1 MYDSFPPKPTGP
13 TTADEERWRHSALR
27 RRLLTGLWE
36 QDLEEE
42 LLRHLPTDRR
52 DALGP
57 SDMSSC
63 AIEQVTRQL
72 SMLYHSEPKVSNDAD
87 ISALVG
93 RDGYVTEAGYYQLMQ
108 RVQQMTIGIRE
119 MFIRV
124 DVAPHH
130 RDSVA
135 RVPGLCY
142 RSVTPDFVVAA
153 ASEDAP
159 DIPLYYQELRVR
171 MNPDDGNPIWVWDIL
186 DIRDEN
192 KPLFGMFAANPDGSI
207 GKDMSETYMGHPTME
222 GETYPYRAA
231 DGTPFLPVV
240 LYHAQKTGHLF
251 NAFDASQLAY
261 GTLTAAVL
269 FSFYVHCVRDNSWP
283 QKYVAGLHLAGLSQ
297 VDNDLLGRRS
307 AISTDPSSILM
318 FQPEPDMQGQPMIGS
333 FTYADPTKLL
343 DSISKYEYRVAT
355 AAGISSEVLRQSGD
369 PRSGYALS
377 ISRDG
382 QREAQRQYAPIFRRA
397 DEEMMA
403 KSAMLSNRFL
413 GASLPE
419 TGYRVQYTPLGL
431 SPEEMRAQREDILAK
446 LNAGLI
452 SPVDAMLLM
461 HPDLDA
467 IEAKKELD
475 RIRAERAQ
483 YTI

>member
-1 MYDSFPPKPTGP
+1 MYDNFPPKPTGP

-72 SMLYHSEPKVSNDAD
+72 AMLYHSQPKVSNEGD
-87 ISALVG
+87 ISELVG
-93 RDGYVTEAGYYQLMQ
+93 REGYVTTAGYYQLMQ
-108 RVQQMTIGIRE
+108 RVQQMTLGIRE
-119 MFIRV
+119 MFVRV
-124 DVAPHH
+124 DVAPHAENGI
-130 RDSVA
+130 S

-159 DIPLYYQELRVR
+159 DVPLYYQELRVR
-171 MNPDDGNPIWVWDIL
+171 MNPDSAEPIWVYDIL

-192 KPLFGMFAANPDGSI
+192 NPLFGMFAANPDGSI
-207 GKDMSETYMGHPTME
+207 GKDMSEIYMGHPTMQ
-222 GETYPYRAA
+222 GEQYPYRAS

-240 LYHAQKTGHLF
+240 LYHAEKTGHLF
-251 NAFDASQLAY
+251 NAFDAAQLAY
-261 GTLTAAVL
+261 GSLTAAVL

-283 QKYVAGLHLAGLSQ
+283 QKYVAGLSLAGLSQ
-297 VDNDLLGRRS
+297 LDNDLLGRRS

-318 FQPEPDMQGQPMIGS
+318 FQGDPDASGQPMIGS
-333 FTYADPTKLL
+333 FSYADPEKLL

-382 QREAQRQYAPIFRRA
+382 QREAQRRYAPIFRRA

-403 KSAMLSNRFL
+403 KSAMLANRYL

-419 TGYRVQYTPLGL
+419 TGYRVQYTPLAL

-446 LNAGLI
+446 MTAGLI
-452 SPVDAMLLM
+452 SPVDAMLMM
-461 HPDLDA
+461 HPDMDMM
-467 IEAKKELD
+467 EAKRELE

-483 YTI
+483 YL